1 MSVIVPVVLKA
12 VIDTSVVVAALRSR
26 DGASNALLRCVG
38 TMRLKMLA
46 TPALFLE
53 YEEVLKRPE
62 QQAAHG
68 LDRSGIDRFLA
79 TLASIIEPV
88 DVHIAWRPQLRDP
101 ADEMVLEAAVNG
113 RANVLV
119 TFNVRD
125 FTPTAERFGIS
136 VLRPRDVLK
145 KVTR

>member
-1 MSVIVPVVLKA
+1 MSSIIQSVLRA

-26 DGASNALLRCVG
+26 KGASNALLRCVV

-62 QQAAHG
+62 QQVAHG
-68 LDRSGIDRFLA
+68 LDEGRVERFLA
-79 TLASIIEPV
+79 ALASVVEAV

-136 VLRPRDVLK
+136 VRRPQEVLK
-145 KVTR
+145 KVIR